1 MGSLRLPAG
10 FEDLDEFVD
19 KWALPTERDRN
30 HARLASN
37 MDELRHFYDTMAPRM
52 DAAVDHLNK
61 FEVGQMPRDVRN
73 LFEMAL
79 SFMEISHAI
88 EVWGT
93 PDIDDA
99 FPADRLEFLL
109 QR

>member
-1 MGSLRLPAG
+1 MKDLRLPAG
-10 FEDLDEFVD
+10 FEDLGEFVD

-30 HARLASN
+30 HARLAST
-37 MDELRHFYDTMAPRM
+37 MEELQYFYDKMAPRM
-52 DAAVDHLNK
+52 DAAVEYLNT

-73 LFEMAL
+73 LFELAL
-79 SFMEISHAI
+79 SFMEISHAV

-99 FPADRLEFLL
+99 FPADRLEYLL
-109 QR
+109 ER

>member
-1 MGSLRLPAG
+1 MNGLRLPAG

-19 KWALPTERDRN
+19 NWALPTERDRN
-30 HARLASN
+30 HARLEST
-37 MDELRHFYDTMAPRM
+37 MEEIRYFYDKMAPRM
-52 DAAVDHLNK
+52 DAAVDYLNG
-61 FEVGQMPRDVRN
+61 FEVDKMPEDARR
-73 LFEMAL
+73 LFQLAL
-79 SFMEISHAI
+79 SFMEVSHAV

-109 QR
+109 ER